1 MRQDKRQG
9 VGAPHSTEEAGEPT
23 RGTPWREGGRRFTE
37 SREGKMDEIPVS
49 TTVSTKQRRIAALAQ
64 QAPGLS
70 LHSLSHHIDIDWL
83 REAYRRT
90 RKDGAPGIDQV
101 TAEVYAENL
110 EANLRDLLDRAKSG
124 DRYRAP
130 AVRRVHIPKG
140 DGSKTRPIGIPT
152 FEDKVL
158 QRAVAMVLEPIYEQ
172 DFLDC
177 SYGFRPGRSA
187 HQALEDAWQRLMKMG
202 GGIVIEVDIQ
212 GFFDAVDRAQLRQIL
227 ERRVRDGVVLRLLG
241 KWLNAGVWEEG
252 RITHPETG
260 TPQGGVIS
268 PILSNIYLHEV
279 MDVWFDREVKPRLT
293 GQAFLIRFADDIVM
307 GFAREDDARRVMDV
321 LPKRFEKYGL
331 TLHPEKT
338 RMLDFRKPG
347 RPPGPKGPG
356 GPPDPEGFDLLG
368 FTHYWGKSLRGNWVI
383 KRKTAKSRFTRAIR
397 RIDQWC
403 RANRHL
409 PIGEQWKTLGRK
421 LKGHNGYYGITGNS
435 MGLVRFREAVQRRW
449 KYWLG
454 HRSQKA
460 KRTWEWFKQIKKRF
474 PLPSP
479 IAVHSVLRR
488 AANP

>member
-1 MRQDKRQG
+1 MNG
-9 VGAPHSTEEAGEPT
+9 
-23 RGTPWREGGRRFTE
+23 
-37 SREGKMDEIPVS
+37 ILLPV
-49 TTVSTKQRRIAALAQ
+49 TVSTKQQKIAEMAR
-64 QAPGLS
+64 QAPEMS
-70 LHSLSHHIDIDWL
+70 FHSLSHHIDTDWL

-90 RKDGAPGIDQV
+90 RKDGATGIDEV
-101 TAEVYAENL
+101 TAESYGANL
-110 EANLRDLLDRAKSG
+110 EANLRDLEDRAKSG

-130 AVRRVHIPKG
+130 SVRRVHIPKG

-152 FEDKVL
+152 FEDKIL

-187 HQALEDAWQRLMKMG
+187 HHALEEAWQRLMKMG
-202 GGIVIEVDIQ
+202 GGTVIEVDIV
-212 GFFDAVDRAQLRQIL
+212 GFFDAVDKSQLREIL
-227 ERRVRDGVVLRLLG
+227 KRRVRDGVVLRLIG

-252 RITHPETG
+252 RIFHPETG

-279 MDVWFDREVKPRLT
+279 MDMWFEREVRPRLH
-293 GQAFLIRFADDIVM
+293 GPAFLIRFADDIVM
-307 GFAREDDARRVMDV
+307 GFARDDDARRVMDV

-331 TLHPEKT
+331 TVHPEKT

-347 RPPGPKGPG
+347 NPPGPKGPG
-356 GPPDPEGFDLLG
+356 GPPAPEAFDLLG
-368 FTHYWGKSLRGNWVI
+368 FTHYWGKSLRGNWVV

-409 PIGEQWKTLGRK
+409 PIGEQWKTLCRK

-435 MGLVRFREAVQRRW
+435 TALVRFREAVQRRW
-449 KYWLG
+449 KFWLG
-454 HRSQKA
+454 RRSQKA
-460 KRTWEWFKQIKKRF
+460 KRTWEWFNQIKARF

-479 IAVHSVLRR
+479 IAVHSKLRR